1 MREQPPPEWATG
13 SNSIHPEI
21 VMRAEKDS
29 VVSFHY
35 SVREAAQ
42 PAAEPYDDSRKRG
55 EPLLALLGHGQ
66 LVPGV
71 EKALAGREAGE
82 KFEIDIAP
90 EDAYGERQEG
100 LLQRVPK
107 KYFRD
112 AQKLKPGMTTVLQ
125 TKDGGQRMVTIHKV
139 GMSSIDVDHNHP
151 LAGKTLHFD
160 IEITDVRAA
169 APEEIAHG
177 HAHPGDGHH

>member
-1 MREQPPPEWATG
+1 MTP
-13 SNSIHPEI
+13 S
-21 VMRAEKDS
+21 MRAEKDS

-35 SVREAAQ
+35 SVRDAADV
-42 PAAEPYDDSRKRG
+42 AAEPFDDSRKRG
-55 EPLLALLGHGQ
+55 EPMLALLGHGQ

-71 EKALAGREAGE
+71 EKALTGREAGE

-90 EDAYGERQEG
+90 GDAYGERQEG

-107 KYFRD
+107 KYFQDPQR
-112 AQKLKPGMTTVLQ
+112 LKPGMTTVLQ

-160 IEITDVRAA
+160 IEVTGVRAA
-169 APEEIAHG
+169 APGEIAHG
-177 HAHPGDGHH
+177 HAHPG

>member
-1 MREQPPPEWATG
+1 
-13 SNSIHPEI
+13 
-21 VMRAEKDS
+21 MRAEKNS

-35 SVREAAQ
+35 VVRDAAQ

-55 EPLLALLGHGQ
+55 EPLLALLGHSQ

-71 EKALAGREAGE
+71 EKALTGREAGE
-82 KFEIDIAP
+82 KFEIDVAP
-90 EDAYGERQEG
+90 EDAYGERQDG

-107 KYFRD
+107 KYFQN

-125 TKDGGQRMVTIHKV
+125 TRDGGQRVVTIHKV
-139 GMSSIDVDHNHP
+139 GMSAIDVDHNHP

-160 IEITDVRAA
+160 IEIVDVHAA

-177 HAHPGDGHH
+177 HAHSGDAHAH

>member
-1 MREQPPPEWATG
+1 ML
-13 SNSIHPEI
+13 
-21 VMRAEKDS
+21 MRAEKNS

-35 SVREAAQ
+35 VVRDAAQ

-55 EPLLALLGHGQ
+55 EPLLALLGHSQ

-71 EKALAGREAGE
+71 EKALTGREAGE
-82 KFEIDIAP
+82 KFEIDVAP

-107 KYFRD
+107 KYFQN

-125 TKDGGQRMVTIHKV
+125 TRDGGQRVVTIHKV
-139 GMSSIDVDHNHP
+139 GMSAIDVDHNHP

-160 IEITDVRAA
+160 IEIVDVRAA

-177 HAHPGDGHH
+177 HAHSGDAHAH

>member
-1 MREQPPPEWATG
+1 
-13 SNSIHPEI
+13 
-21 VMRAEKDS
+21 MRAEKDS

-35 SVREAAQ
+35 VVRDAADA
-42 PAAEPYDDSRKRG
+42 AAEPYDDSRKRG
-55 EPLLALLGHGQ
+55 APLLALLGHGQ

-71 EKALAGREAGE
+71 EKALTGREAGE
-82 KFEIDIAP
+82 KFEIDVAP
-90 EDAYGERQEG
+90 EDAYGERQQG

-112 AQKLKPGMTTVLQ
+112 PQKLNPGMTTVLQ
-125 TKDGGQRMVTIHKV
+125 TRDGGQRTVTVHKV
-139 GMSSIDVDHNHP
+139 GMSAIDVDHNHP

-160 IEITDVRAA
+160 IEITEVRAA

-177 HAHPGDGHH
+177 HAHPGDGHSHG

>member
-1 MREQPPPEWATG
+1 
-13 SNSIHPEI
+13 
-21 VMRAEKDS
+21 MRAEKNS

-35 SVREAAQ
+35 CVRDAAD
-42 PAAEPYDDSRKRG
+42 PAAEPFDDSKKRG
-55 EPLLALLGHGQ
+55 EPMRALLGHGQ

-71 EKALAGREAGE
+71 ERALTGRESGE
-82 KFEIDIAP
+82 QFEVEIAP
-90 EDAYGERQEG
+90 SDAYGEYQEG

-107 KYFRD
+107 KYFQD
-112 AQKLKPGMTTVLQ
+112 AKHLKPGATTVLQ
-125 TKDGGQRMVTIHKV
+125 TRDGGQRLVTVRKI

-169 APEEIAHG
+169 ASEEIAHG
-177 HAHPGDGHH
+177 HAHPGDGHSH

>member
-1 MREQPPPEWATG
+1 
-13 SNSIHPEI
+13 
-21 VMRAEKDS
+21 MRAEKDS

-35 SVREAAQ
+35 SVRDTAGA
-42 PAAEPYDDSRKRG
+42 AAEPYDDSRKRG
-55 EPLLALLGHGQ
+55 EPMLALLGHSQ

-71 EKALAGREAGE
+71 EKALSGREAGE

-107 KYFRD
+107 KYFQD

-151 LAGKTLHFD
+151 LAGKALHFD
-160 IEITDVRAA
+160 IEIIDVRAA
-169 APEEIAHG
+169 KPEEIAHG
-177 HAHPGDGHH
+177 HAHPGDGHSHGHV

>member
-1 MREQPPPEWATG
+1 
-13 SNSIHPEI
+13 
-21 VMRAEKDS
+21 MRAEKDS

-35 SVREAAQ
+35 SVRDATDV
-42 PAAEPYDDSRKRG
+42 AAEPYDDSRKRG
-55 EPLLALLGHGQ
+55 EPMLALLGHGQ
-66 LVPGV
+66 LVAGV
-71 EKALAGREAGE
+71 EKALTGREAGE

-107 KYFRD
+107 KYFQN

-125 TKDGGQRMVTIHKV
+125 TKDGSQRTVTIHKI
-139 GMSSIDVDHNHP
+139 GMSAIDVDHNHP

-160 IEITDVRAA
+160 IEITEVRAA
-169 APEEIAHG
+169 TPEEIAHG
-177 HAHPGDGHH
+177 HAHAGDGHTH

>member
-1 MREQPPPEWATG
+1 
-13 SNSIHPEI
+13 
-21 VMRAEKDS
+21 MRAEKDS

-35 SVREAAQ
+35 VVRDAADA
-42 PAAEPYDDSRKRG
+42 AAEAFDDSHKRG

-71 EKALAGREAGE
+71 EKALTGREAGE
-82 KFEIDIAP
+82 KFEVDIAP

-107 KYFRD
+107 KYFQN
-112 AQKLKPGMTTVLQ
+112 AEKLKPGMTTVLQ
-125 TKDGGQRMVTIHKV
+125 TRDGGQRMVTIHKV

-160 IEITDVRAA
+160 IEIVEVRAA
-169 APEEIAHG
+169 APAEVAHG
-177 HAHPGDGHH
+177 HAHPGDGHAH

>member
-1 MREQPPPEWATG
+1 
-13 SNSIHPEI
+13 
-21 VMRAEKDS
+21 MRAEKDS

-35 SVREAAQ
+35 AVRDAADA
-42 PAAEPYDDSRKRG
+42 AAEPYDDSRRRG
-55 EPLLALLGHGQ
+55 EPLRALLGHGQ

-82 KFEIDIAP
+82 RFEIDILP
-90 EDAYGERQEG
+90 EDGYGERQEG

-112 AQKLKPGMTTVLQ
+112 AQRLKPGMTTVLQ
-125 TKDGGQRMVTIHKV
+125 TRDGGQRMVTVRKI

-160 IEITDVRAA
+160 IEVTGVRVAT
-169 APEEIAHG
+169 PEEIAHG
-177 HAHPGDGHH
+177 HAHPGDGHDHA

>member
-1 MREQPPPEWATG
+1 MP
-13 SNSIHPEI
+13 
-21 VMRAEKDS
+21 MRAEKDS

-35 SVREAAQ
+35 SVRDAVDA
-42 PAAEPYDDSRKRG
+42 AAEPFDDSRERG
-55 EPLLALLGHGQ
+55 EPMLALLGHGQ

-71 EKALAGREAGE
+71 EKALTGREAGE
-82 KFEIDIAP
+82 QFEIDITP
-90 EDAYGERQEG
+90 DEAYGEYQQG

-107 KYFRD
+107 KHFLEP
-112 AQKLKPGMTTVLQ
+112 QKLKPGMTTVLQ
-125 TKDGGQRMVTIHKV
+125 TKGGGQRMVTVHKV
-139 GMSSIDVDHNHP
+139 GMSAIDVDHNHP

-177 HAHPGDGHH
+177 HAHSSDVHSHG

>member
-1 MREQPPPEWATG
+1 
-13 SNSIHPEI
+13 
-21 VMRAEKDS
+21 MRAEKDC

-35 SVREAAQ
+35 SVRDAAD
-42 PAAEPYDDSRKRG
+42 AAGKPFDDSHKRG
-55 EPLLALLGHGQ
+55 EPMLALLGHGQ

-71 EKALAGREAGE
+71 EQALAGREVGE
-82 KFEIDIAP
+82 KFEVEVAP
-90 EDAYGERQEG
+90 EDAYGEYQDG

-112 AQKLKPGMTTVLQ
+112 PSHLKPGMTTVLE
-125 TKDGGQRMVTIHKV
+125 TRDGGRRLVTVHKV

-151 LAGKTLHFD
+151 LAGKTLRFA
-160 IEITDVRAA
+160 IEVTDVRTA

-177 HAHPGDGHH
+177 HAHPGGSAEHA

>member
-1 MREQPPPEWATG
+1 
-13 SNSIHPEI
+13 
-21 VMRAEKDS
+21 MRAEKDS

-35 SVREAAQ
+35 SVRDAADA
-42 PAAEPYDDSRKRG
+42 AAEAYDDSRKRG
-55 EPLLALLGHGQ
+55 EPMLALLGHGQ

-71 EKALAGREAGE
+71 EKALTGREAGE
-82 KFEIDIAP
+82 KFEVDIAP

-107 KYFRD
+107 KYFQN
-112 AQKLKPGMTTVLQ
+112 AEKLKPGMTTVLQ

-151 LAGKTLHFD
+151 LAGKALHFD
-160 IEITDVRAA
+160 IEIVEVRAA

-177 HAHPGDGHH
+177 HAHSGDGHVH

>member
-1 MREQPPPEWATG
+1 
-13 SNSIHPEI
+13 
-21 VMRAEKDS
+21 MRAEKNS

-35 SVREAAQ
+35 VVRDAADA
-42 PAAEPYDDSRKRG
+42 AAEPYDDSRKRG

-82 KFEIDIAP
+82 KFEIDVMP

-107 KYFRD
+107 KYFQN

-125 TKDGGQRMVTIHKV
+125 TRDGGQRMVTIHKV
-139 GMSSIDVDHNHP
+139 GMSAIDVDHNP
-151 LAGKTLHFD
+151 RRAGNSFHYD
-160 IEITDVRAA
+160 IVVVYVRAA
-169 APEEIAHG
+169 APEELQHG
-177 HAHPGDGHH
+177 HAHPGDGHSH

>member
-1 MREQPPPEWATG
+1 M
-13 SNSIHPEI
+13 H
-21 VMRAEKDS
+21 AEKDS

-35 SVREAAQ
+35 VVRDAAD
-42 PAAEPYDDSRKRG
+42 AAVEPYDDSRKRG
-55 EPLLALLGHGQ
+55 EPMLALLGHSQ

-71 EKALAGREAGE
+71 EKALSGREAGE

-107 KYFRD
+107 KYFQD

-151 LAGKTLHFD
+151 LAGKALHFD
-160 IEITDVRAA
+160 IEIIDVRAA
-169 APEEIAHG
+169 KPEEIAHG
-177 HAHPGDGHH
+177 HAHPGDGHSHGHV

>member
-1 MREQPPPEWATG
+1 
-13 SNSIHPEI
+13 
-21 VMRAEKDS
+21 MRAEKDS

-35 SVREAAQ
+35 LVRDAAD
-42 PAAEPYDDSRKRG
+42 AAAAPYDDSRQRG

-66 LVPGV
+66 LVSGV
-71 EKALAGREAGE
+71 EKALTGREAGE

-90 EDAYGERQEG
+90 EDGYGERQEG

-125 TKDGGQRMVTIHKV
+125 TKDGSQRMVTIRKV

-160 IEITDVRAA
+160 IEITEVRAA

-177 HAHPGDGHH
+177 HAHPGDGHAHG

>member
-1 MREQPPPEWATG
+1 
-13 SNSIHPEI
+13 
-21 VMRAEKDS
+21 MRAEKDS

-35 SVREAAQ
+35 VVRDAADA
-42 PAAEPYDDSRKRG
+42 AAEPYDDSRQRG
-55 EPLLALLGHGQ
+55 EPLLALLGHSQ

-71 EKALAGREAGE
+71 EKALAGREAGD
-82 KFEIDIAP
+82 KFEIDIVP

-125 TKDGGQRMVTIHKV
+125 TKDGGQRMVTVHKV

-151 LAGKTLHFD
+151 LAGKTLRFAV
-160 IEITDVRAA
+160 EIVDVRDAS
-169 APEEIAHG
+169 EEELAHG
-177 HAHPGDGHH
+177 HAHGPEGHHH